1 MQVLAS
7 NPKFC
12 KEEPK
17 FNIQIRQD
25 KGEHSANG
33 QGNGLGQNHFQ
44 LSDTTLDNLFLS
56 KICFIKSSVNI
67 L

>member
-25 KGEHSANG
+25 KGAHSANG
-33 QGNGLGQNHFQ
+33 QGNSRPKPLPAFRHYPR
-44 LSDTTLDNLFLS
+44 
-56 KICFIKSSVNI
+56 
-67 L
+67 